1 MREYP
6 DGSGVFRT
14 IDAWLKENRPGVLH
28 AIVPLS
34 SMATPPS
41 IRCFTVARL
50 GLGLIAAPPR
60 GIGFPDDLVATTA

>member
-6 DGSGVFRT
+6 DGSRVFRT

-28 AIVPLS
+28 AI
-34 SMATPPS
+34 
-41 IRCFTVARL
+41 
-50 GLGLIAAPPR
+50 APPR